1 MGWIV
6 MAGDVLENGLTK
18 HEQIIR
24 YIKALTVNTKVS
36 VRQIAKKLE
45 VSEGTAYRAIKEA
58 EVRGLV
64 SSIPKVGTIRI
75 EKKEEKQVERLTL
88 QEIARIVEGEFLT
101 GQKAA
106 GIAPL
111 NFVLGSYSSVTIKE
125 FLRRDSLLIVGDRLE
140 LQQTALEVGAHLMVT
155 AALEVPQMIIRAA
168 AEKGLAVISCPY
180 DGFEAVS
187 MLNRVAYDRFTDKE
201 LIHVGDIMVKEVISL
216 PIEATVEDWHMMAAQ
231 TGYSRFPV
239 LDQNGAVVGIVTAV
253 DVAGKDRQD
262 SILTVMTKD
271 VLMVDPRMLVS
282 HLSRLLV
289 WEGFELVPIV
299 ERHKL
304 VGVVSRQDIIKAF
317 QQTQKQPHVGETIDN
332 LVMSGF
338 KLEEWTEE
346 KGAEQE
352 GKKGAKGEAGI
363 KLSGEITRFMIN
375 EDGTASPGILTTII
389 STAAYIVARKE
400 YRLDTVVDNLTLQHL
415 HPLAIGDV
423 IEVVARNV
431 HLGKKFCLA
440 DVCIYGEK
448 DRLLK
453 AKAVVS
459 SRIVKR

>member
-1 MGWIV
+1 
-6 MAGDVLENGLTK
+6 MAGEVIESSVTK

-24 YIKALTVNTKVS
+24 YIKSLEINTKVS
-36 VRQIAKKLE
+36 VRQIAKILE

-75 EKKEEKQVERLTL
+75 EKKEEKQIERLTL
-88 QEIARIVEGEFLT
+88 QEIARITEGEFLT
-101 GQKAA
+101 GQEVA

-111 NFVLGSYSSVTIKE
+111 NFVLGSYNPVTLKR
-125 FLRRDSLLIVGDRLE
+125 FLGRDSLLIVGDCPE
-140 LQQTALEVGAHLMVT
+140 LQQVALEVGAHLIVT
-155 AALEVPQMIIRAA
+155 AALEVPEAIIEEA
-168 AEKGLAVISCPY
+168 AEKGLAVISSPY

-187 MLNRVAYDRFTDKE
+187 MLNRTACDLFTDKE
-201 LIHVGDIMVKEVISL
+201 LIHVADIMETEVLSL
-216 PIEATVEDWHMMAAQ
+216 PIEATVEDWYKMAMQ
-231 TGYSRFPV
+231 SGYSRFPV
-239 LDQNGAVVGIVTAV
+239 VDQNGGVVGIVTAV
-253 DVAGKDRQD
+253 DVAGKNRQD
-262 SILTVMTKD
+262 SILTVMTKN
-271 VLMVDPRMLVS
+271 VLTVEPRMLVS
-282 HLSRLLV
+282 HLSRQLV

-317 QQTQKQPHVGETIDN
+317 QQTQKQPHVGDTIDN

-338 KLEEWTEE
+338 KLEEWGEGRDY
-346 KGAEQE
+346 KE
-352 GKKGAKGEAGI
+352 GKIGKEDISGI
-363 KLSGEITRFMIN
+363 RLTGEITRFMID

-389 STAAYIVARKE
+389 STAAYIAARKQ
-400 YRLDTVVDNLTLQHL
+400 YRLDTVVDNLSLQHL
-415 HPLAIGDV
+415 HPLAIGDA
-423 IEVVARNV
+423 IEVLAQIV

-440 DVCIYGEK
+440 DVSIFGENEQ
-448 DRLLK
+448 LLK